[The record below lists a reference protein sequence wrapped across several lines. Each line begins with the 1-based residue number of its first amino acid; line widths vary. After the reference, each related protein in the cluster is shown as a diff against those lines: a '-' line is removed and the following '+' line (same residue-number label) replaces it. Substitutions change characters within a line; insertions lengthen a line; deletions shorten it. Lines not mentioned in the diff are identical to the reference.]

1 MGPFRSRIVRH
12 PLATFFVASVGL
24 GWLATLGAAQLS
36 SNPAIV
42 PLIAIAVSYVP
53 ALIAWLVLRIAG
65 TTDERQAWRRR
76 LTRVRVGWHWYALAL
91 LTLPLVHL
99 VGVGLAT
106 LGGATFPFHPP
117 LLALLPLFLVTN
129 LGEEIGWRGY
139 ALPKLQERMSPLSA
153 ALVLGTIWGAF
164 HWAALAANAD
174 APFAYMAVSTMLL
187 VAVSVIMSYVFN
199 GSGESVPVVVVFHSM
214 YDTVSI
220 GVAPLTETTMPLM
233 AFTLTAIV
241 AWVAVLGLVAVKGTG
256 LGTVSV
262 RSQAATS
269 AA

>member
-1 MGPFRSRIVRH
+1 MPI
-12 PLATFFVASVGL
+12 
-24 GWLATLGAAQLS
+24 
-36 SNPAIV
+36 
-42 PLIAIAVSYVP
+42 
-53 ALIAWLVLRIAG
+53 
-65 TTDERQAWRRR
+65 
-76 LTRVRVGWHWYALAL
+76 AL
-91 LTLPLVHL
+91 LALPLVHL

-106 LGGATFPFHPP
+106 LGGATFPFHPQ
-117 LLALLPLFLVTN
+117 LLALFPLFLVTN

-174 APFAYMAVSTMLL
+174 APFAYMAVSTLLL
-187 VAVSVIMSYVFN
+187 VAVSVIMSFVFN
-199 GSGESVPVVVVFHSM
+199 GSGESVPVVVVFHAM

-241 AWVAVLGLVAVKGTG
+241 AWLVVLGLVAVKGTS
-256 LGTVSV
+256 LGCAHLSS
-262 RSQAATS
+262 REATS